1 MGLLDI
7 PNTITVEVSSVTKG
21 SLTYEPEEGTFSS
34 PAEDYTQLTLKG
46 TRYEPLE
53 FYLPNNQMTL
63 NNKPISLT
71 RTGLMTIGSY
81 INVSDAPSITV
92 NLKYRNTTYTGS
104 VSIGDVVVDGNAL
117 VTFEKVQ

>member
-21 SLTYEPEEGTFSS
+21 CLTYEPEEDAFITS
-34 PAEDYTQLTLKG
+34 EDYTQLTLKG

-81 INVSDAPSITV
+81 VNASDAPAITV

-104 VSIGDVVVDGNAL
+104 VSVGDVVVDGNSL

>member
-7 PNTITVEVSSVTKG
+7 PNTITVEVSNVNKG
-21 SLTYEPEEGTFSS
+21 VLTYEPEEGAFITS
-34 PAEDYTQLTLKG
+34 EDYTQLTLKG

-71 RTGLMTIGSY
+71 RTGLMTIGGY
-81 INVSDAPSITV
+81 VNASDAPAITV
-92 NLKYRNTTYTGS
+92 NLKYRNTEYTGS
-104 VSIGDVVVDGNAL
+104 VNIGDVVVDGNSL